1 MEGQRL
7 GGLFQLAPGTHG
19 APRGSAGTSASA
31 AGSPRDTELCTGP
44 NEVLG
49 QVLNKAG
56 ASRGYV
62 AWSPPW
68 GGDLLA
74 KLGRAPSNPVTS
86 GCSSGPGAEWR
97 GPEAAGQWLSPSR
110 FVCVGHGAKTIST
123 ACPGAS
129 PRMAWDSPR
138 KSSHCPF
145 LPVPPA
151 ALTPSF
157 WMGAHRAVM
166 GIKSRRRAPG
176 TRLCATR
183 TGRQDSPGQ
192 EPWDSPSRGHAAV
205 ADPRPPGEHRLL
217 GRAIQVRCGSS
228 WSTVYGTSGGNT
240 QEFILQPGEYIT
252 MISGSYKLYM
262 HSLVIYTHVGRYG
275 LFGKESDFNFMAYPD
290 EEGQVLTGICGQHKL
305 LGISGLCF
313 NWGYPPTNI
322 TEVYASL

>member
-192 EPWDSPSRGHAAV
+192 VGQRPFPHRPGEVGRGPCRTRWPASSLQEPWDSPSRGHAAV

-217 GRAIQVRCGSS
+217 GRA
-228 WSTVYGTSGGNT
+228 
-240 QEFILQPGEYIT
+240 
-252 MISGSYKLYM
+252 
-262 HSLVIYTHVGRYG
+262 
-275 LFGKESDFNFMAYPD
+275 
-290 EEGQVLTGICGQHKL
+290 
-305 LGISGLCF
+305 
-313 NWGYPPTNI
+313 
-322 TEVYASL
+322 